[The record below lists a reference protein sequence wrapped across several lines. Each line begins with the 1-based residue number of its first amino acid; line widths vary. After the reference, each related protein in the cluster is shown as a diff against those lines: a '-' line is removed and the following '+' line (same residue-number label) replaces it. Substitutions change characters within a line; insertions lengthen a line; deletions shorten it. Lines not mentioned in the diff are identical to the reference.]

1 MIMETP
7 MPLPL
12 ATLLPLVASL
22 APGLIKHMAG
32 DKAGAIA
39 GEITSAI
46 GAVVRSED
54 PAEIDLALRD
64 PQRAADLRLELARIE
79 AEQER
84 AILAATLA
92 DVANARDQTV
102 DLARVGSPIAWGA
115 PVVSALVLVAFG
127 FALYG
132 IVAREIPEG
141 SRELAL
147 LLLGGLLGMAQ
158 AVVAYWVGS
167 SAGSARKD
175 EALRRALPGP
185 FGGGASR

>member
-1 MIMETP
+1 

-39 GEITSAI
+39 GEVVA
-46 GAVVRSED
+46 AVTRVAGSDD
-54 PAEIDLALRD
+54 PAKVDLALAD
-64 PQRAADLRLELARIE
+64 PARAAELRIELARIE
-79 AEQER
+79 SSAETER
-84 AILAATLA
+84 LRLVLA
-92 DVANARDQTV
+92 DVAGARDQTV
-102 DLARVGSPIAWGA
+102 DLARAGSPIAWGA

-185 FGGGASR
+185 FGGAPSR